1 MLEVTGSADGWRA
14 VRYGVMRYPDGGG
27 LTAEERTRRER
38 MRLAAVLIEAGPA
51 TGSFL
56 AGTSLD
62 LTPFCNP
69 TIEGLL
75 VA

>member
-1 MLEVTGSADGWRA
+1 MSEFTGSADGWRA
-14 VRYGVMRYPDGGG
+14 VRYGVMRRGG

-69 TIEGLL
+69 TIEDLL